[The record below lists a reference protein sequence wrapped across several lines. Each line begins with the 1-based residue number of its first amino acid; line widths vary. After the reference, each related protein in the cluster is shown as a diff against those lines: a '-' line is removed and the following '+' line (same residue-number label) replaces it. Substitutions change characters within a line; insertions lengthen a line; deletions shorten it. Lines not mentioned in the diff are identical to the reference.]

1 MVRLGNGWPHIGRCD
16 GWPQPPRAL
25 EVRNVPE
32 RLKLRRPI
40 ICLLPKA
47 VQIAFKTVHNL
58 EGSAKGAAW
67 LHRKEDAF
75 PTLTMRDEIAVVR
88 HIDEG
93 ILTGA
98 IGTCLISI

>member
-1 MVRLGNGWPHIGRCD
+1 LNP
-16 GWPQPPRAL
+16 
-25 EVRNVPE
+25 VP
-32 RLKLRRPI
+32 I
-40 ICLLPKA
+40 VLPVA
-47 VQIAFKTVHNL
+47 PT
-58 EGSAKGAAW
+58 SW

-88 HIDEG
+88 HIDKG